1 MLNEILESC
10 KNDRKTHAKQE
21 IEKLVITFHKS
32 AFSKLEIQCKTGL
45 HVSFNPG
52 WHSMQLDIVY

>member
-21 IEKLVITFHKS
+21 IEKLVAVS
-32 AFSKLEIQCKTGL
+32 YNFSQKCLLKT
-45 HVSFNPG
+45 
-52 WHSMQLDIVY
+52 